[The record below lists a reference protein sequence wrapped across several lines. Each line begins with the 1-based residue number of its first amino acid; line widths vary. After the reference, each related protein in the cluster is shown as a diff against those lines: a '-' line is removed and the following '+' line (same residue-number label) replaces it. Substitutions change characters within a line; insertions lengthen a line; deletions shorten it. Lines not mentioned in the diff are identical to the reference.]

1 VGPSREELAAAAAA
15 AAVGAQAAAKE
26 ALAEAAS
33 SSSSEDGSQEGGAS
47 SSDAKKKKSSAQ
59 VAARYEEEQ
68 DDQRSGGWEEGGGFS
83 LDFKAGALR
92 IVLPVDCSAD
102 RGALLLDPGALS
114 VCGGVGPAGV
124 ATANALNLSLQ
135 TPLSS
140 SSSSTSLVLPSVK
153 TNKYGS
159 EVVSAWKVQLAS
171 VNARLA
177 TKSELFGASRAGALL
192 EPFDLNVALALRPP
206 QAKSGSGGTQAGQP
220 LPQVEVW
227 CGIAQPIMGELSP
240 HKLTDLLFVLLNL
253 GNQESNNQGPADLPN
268 LNSPSSTARMKAHA
282 KPHASP
288 DEQEEVGWASLLL
301 EKASEADDPS
311 QQALSQTS
319 DDAAAVD
326 PFAVTM
332 ALAVSVPGVKLLLT
346 EEPANWNEA
355 TYAPPSSSSEQ
366 QQGTLANKSSGSAN
380 NNSVN
385 SLLELAIEGLSVQM
399 LSRSHDSSIAVEMA
413 GLHVHSL
420 PQKGRKEGSKD
431 DGHFAIVSS
440 GAAYGVNSSSS
451 RDDKEPATPL
461 VRISVDTVANEHSP
475 LLATSHSTAGSAKTA
490 SAALARSISSMDS
503 SSSGSSS
510 AEDEWPFVGMRVK
523 IGFSA
528 LRAAPVPSALRQLQP
543 FYAPLVSAGEAPS
556 VRAGLSPEA
565 RLAQAKAHARV
576 VKAKA
581 KQEAQR
587 QAQAQQAAKLQR
599 EREQRRLA
607 QRGDTSLG
615 EEHAPSP
622 LIAVKRLS
630 VAVALRE
637 LSLEL
642 MSEQASASNG
652 KEEVVPVARAAVRGL
667 LCNVAMGGPLGE
679 GGMIVDVNLRT
690 LVLEDARPE
699 ARHYFYRHLIAPQ
712 KSSASADERK
722 AMAAAMLAMDGG
734 AEDEQDYKEG
744 QNRDDDEDEMAQ
756 PLLQVRYTA
765 TPAEPPSQE
774 TSTNSESTSPSSEK
788 NSGGTSRARVECT
801 LTDFK
806 SFVIVPSALAA
817 LDSALDFTAAVQDMI
832 APVEEQMASEEAPKE
847 GEVEDVS
854 SERSIVE
861 PAHTKPKESAAAA
874 SKGGPPPG
882 SRALLSVGL
891 EIVRP
896 SLVAV
901 ADPSKEE
908 SAGIVL
914 EAFIRLDYKTETTV
928 GKADNLALVQSDMV
942 LAIEHLEAFVN
953 PDMRGQ
959 ARLHV
964 LDPLGCTA
972 ALSSVTHG
980 GVSVSSDL
988 HVDMDEIAC
997 RVSHAD
1003 TELVKGV
1010 LNASAQNLA
1019 ATNEK
1024 RDALQQ
1030 HQHKDSNHE
1039 EGAKKEKPS
1048 PEPTSPSS
1056 SSSVSTLAVSVKLAG
1071 ASMELID
1078 DTGISSLEQA
1088 LENDLAAVDEMTSSS
1103 GRGASSSSPESSS
1116 GGVGGSGARSL
1127 IRLRL
1132 AGVEGSLNGT
1142 SEPLNLRGNAQVAAL
1157 AADFFNFDLGAWE
1170 VLVEE
1175 WPLEAS
1181 VVLGSG
1187 GNCTAK
1193 LTSNAQLSATV
1204 STALAATAL
1213 TVASNLGGA
1222 ASSSSSSRST
1232 SSDQGAEASLAAVA
1246 RQAAKR
1252 TAPPFKFVNY
1262 TGVPF
1267 ALVLPASSSSDPIIT
1282 SKQQPRKVN
1291 VGSYGAAPFAL
1302 KEGAKGCQEARK
1314 ATGKR
1319 AVGEEADT
1327 DKVVVQCAGSSELA
1341 VNARKPVAGISLNRP
1356 HGERHALV
1364 PNHSDSSTSST
1375 SSSSWAAAAIT
1386 EEVWQYQRRVDVT
1399 GQWKA
1404 PFMPV
1409 SL

>member
-1 VGPSREELAAAAAA
+1 M
-15 AAVGAQAAAKE
+15 
-26 ALAEAAS
+26 
-33 SSSSEDGSQEGGAS
+33 
-47 SSDAKKKKSSAQ
+47 
-59 VAARYEEEQ
+59 AARDEEEQ
-68 DDQRSGGWEEGGGFS
+68 DDQRAWEEGGGFS

-102 RGALLLDPGALS
+102 RGALLLDPGELS

-124 ATANALNLSLQ
+124 ASANALNLSQ
-135 TPLSS
+135 QMSS
-140 SSSSTSLVLPSVK
+140 SSLSLVVMPTAGSK
-153 TNKYGS
+153 QKYGS
-159 EVVSAWKVQLAS
+159 EVVSAWKVQLAK

-177 TKSELFGASRAGALL
+177 TKSELFGTSRAGALL

-206 QAKSGSGGTQAGQP
+206 QAIGQSGSPQSGQP

-227 CGIAQPIMGELSP
+227 CGIAQPVVGELSP

-253 GNQESNNQGPADLPN
+253 GNQEEDSHLDLPD
-268 LNSPSSTARMKAHA
+268 LNSPSSSSPSPQLTHP
-282 KPHASP
+282 KPHISR
-288 DEQEEVGWASLLL
+288 EEEEEVGWASLLL

-311 QQALSQTS
+311 HQASSFQPS
-319 DDAAAVD
+319 KEGISAVD
-326 PFAVTM
+326 PYAVTM
-332 ALAVSVPGVKLLLT
+332 AIAVSIPGVKLLLT
-346 EEPANWNEA
+346 EEQAANWNHA
-355 TYAPPSSSSEQ
+355 TYAPSSSDQASATCAKSE
-366 QQGTLANKSSGSAN
+366 SSGSSSN
-380 NNSVN
+380 DVN

-399 LSRSHDSSIAVEMA
+399 LSRPHDSSITVEMA

-420 PQKGRKEGSKD
+420 QQGHNNEGKD
-431 DGHFAIVSS
+431 GYFAIVSS
-440 GAAYGVNSSSS
+440 GAAYGNSPSSSGES
-451 RDDKEPATPL
+451 KEPATPL
-461 VRISVDTVANEHSP
+461 VRISVDTIANDQSP
-475 LLATSHSTAGSAKTA
+475 SLAQSSPHQKSGA
-490 SAALARSISSMDS
+490 SAALVPSSSMDS
-503 SSSGSSS
+503 SSSGSCSGG
-510 AEDEWPFVGMRVK
+510 DEWPFVGMRVK

-543 FYAPLVSAGEAPS
+543 FYAPLVSAGEAPI

-576 VKAKA
+576 VKARA

-587 QAQAQQAAKLQR
+587 QAQARQAAKLQQ
-599 EREQRRLA
+599 EREQRRL
-607 QRGDTSLG
+607 TSSSPSG
-615 EEHAPSP
+615 EEQAPP

-642 MSEQASASNG
+642 MGEKSAPNTN
-652 KEEVVPVARAAVRGL
+652 EAAAVEAAPVARAAVRGL
-667 LCNVAMGGPLGE
+667 LCNVAMGGPLGD
-679 GGMIVDVNLRT
+679 GGMVVDVNLQT

-699 ARHYFYRHLIAPQ
+699 ARNYFYRHLIAPQ
-712 KSSASADERK
+712 ASSAPAEERK
-722 AMAAAMLAMDGG
+722 AIAAAMLAMDGG
-734 AEDEQDYKEG
+734 VEDEADYEKYKGEG
-744 QNRDDDEDEMAQ
+744 EGDDDEDEMAQ

-765 TPAEPPSQE
+765 TPAEPPRQEE
-774 TSTNSESTSPSSEK
+774 TSSSSNNESAGSSSEIC
-788 NSGGTSRARVECT
+788 SGTSRARVECT

-817 LDSALDFTAAVQDMI
+817 LDSALDFTAAVQDMV
-832 APVEEQMASEEAPKE
+832 AVPADDQVASEEGSKE
-847 GEVEDVS
+847 EEG
-854 SERSIVE
+854 SEPMFE
-861 PAHTKPKESAAAA
+861 PTSAKAKDAAAGNA
-874 SKGGPPPG
+874 LPPG

-896 SLVAV
+896 SLVVV

-914 EAFIRLDYKTETTV
+914 EAFLRLDYKTETTM
-928 GKADNLALVQSDMV
+928 GRSDGLALVQSDMV

-953 PDMRGQ
+953 PDMRGE

-964 LDPLGCTA
+964 LDPLCCTA

-988 HVDMDEIAC
+988 HVDMDQIAC

-1010 LNASAQNLA
+1010 LNASAQNLE

-1024 RDALQQ
+1024 RAALSQQ
-1030 HQHKDSNHE
+1030 HQQQGSDHE
-1039 EGAKKEKPS
+1039 DEAKKEKPA
-1048 PEPTSPSS
+1048 PETSSSS
-1056 SSSVSTLAVSVKLAG
+1056 SSSVSTLAVSIKLAG

-1088 LENDLAAVDEMTSSS
+1088 LENDLAAMDEM
-1103 GRGASSSSPESSS
+1103 SSS
-1116 GGVGGSGARSL
+1116 GGRMSSSGLSSEDGVVGGSGARSL
-1127 IRLRL
+1127 VRWRMD
-1132 AGVEGSLNGT
+1132 GVEGSLNGT
-1142 SEPLNLRGNAQVAAL
+1142 SEPLNLRGNAQVSAL

-1170 VLVEE
+1170 VLVED

-1181 VVLGSG
+1181 LELGAG

-1213 TVASNLGGA
+1213 TVASNLGA
-1222 ASSSSSSRST
+1222 ASSSLSSS
-1232 SSDQGAEASLAAVA
+1232 SSDQGPEASLAAVA

-1267 ALVLPASSSSDPIIT
+1267 ALVLPASSSN
-1282 SKQQPRKVN
+1282 QQPRKVK
-1291 VGSYGAAPFAL
+1291 VGSYGSAPFAL
-1302 KEGAKGCQEARK
+1302 KEGLKGSQEARR
-1314 ATGKR
+1314 ATGRR

-1327 DKVVVQCAGSSELA
+1327 DKVVVQCVGSSELA
-1341 VNARKPVAGISLNRP
+1341 VNARKPVAGVTLNRP
-1356 HGERHALV
+1356 HGERHSLV
-1364 PNHSDSSTSST
+1364 PTQADSASSSTSSG
-1375 SSSSWAAAAIT
+1375 WAAAAIT

-1409 SL
+1409 RDTLIGAAYAFQLCCV